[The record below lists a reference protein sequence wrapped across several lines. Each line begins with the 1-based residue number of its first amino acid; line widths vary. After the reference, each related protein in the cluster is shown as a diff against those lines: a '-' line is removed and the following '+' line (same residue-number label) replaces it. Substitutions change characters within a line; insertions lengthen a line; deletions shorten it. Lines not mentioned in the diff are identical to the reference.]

1 MFKNCWFI
9 IKKLFHILIN
19 NPSFFFKRI
28 FLELK
33 YFILPLPKHSVL
45 GKINGILF
53 SFDFDYSNDIKK
65 MYFGNYQPIISEIL
79 KKYLKNGDT
88 FIDVGANIGYFSMI
102 AAGFVGKNGQ
112 VHSFEPVPEYF
123 YRLEN
128 LSKNNSQYNIT
139 VNQFALGD
147 EEKSSKIYIEGLSG
161 IGHNTFFPILLEGAG
176 NNRNKTAE
184 VSIRRLDKY
193 IKEKKIGNIKLIK
206 IDVEG
211 FEFSVLRGLKNYFLE
226 SKRTGLFPLIICE
239 ICPRAYAFSE
249 YKLED
254 LFNYMKEFSYY
265 PFDVINTKKRIDI
278 NQMKRDQVPD
288 VLFKFNK

>member
-1 MFKNCWFI
+1 MLKNYCLI

-19 NPSFFFKRI
+19 NPIFFFKRI

-33 YFILPLPKHSVL
+33 YFILPVPKSAIVK
-45 GKINGILF
+45 KINGVLF
-53 SFDFDYSNDIKK
+53 DFDFDYSDEIKK
-65 MYFGNYQPIISEIL
+65 MYFGNYQPIVSEIF

-112 VHSFEPVPEYF
+112 IHSFEPVPEYF
-123 YRLEN
+123 HKLEN

-147 EEKSSKIYIEGLSG
+147 EEKYSKIYISGRSG
-161 IGHNTFFPILLEGAG
+161 IGDNTFFPVFLENAG
-176 NNRNKTAE
+176 NNKTAE

-193 IKEKKIGNIKLIK
+193 IKEKKIENIKLIK

-211 FEFSVLRGLKNYFLE
+211 FEFPVLKGLKDYFL
-226 SKRTGLFPLIICE
+226 KCKKTGLFPLIICE
-239 ICPRAYAFSE
+239 ICPKACTIQGH
-249 YKLED
+249 KLRD
-254 LFNYMKEFSYY
+254 MFDYMREFSYY
-265 PFDVINTKKRIDI
+265 PFETVNIDKRIDI
-278 NQMKRDQVPD
+278 NKMSGDEMID